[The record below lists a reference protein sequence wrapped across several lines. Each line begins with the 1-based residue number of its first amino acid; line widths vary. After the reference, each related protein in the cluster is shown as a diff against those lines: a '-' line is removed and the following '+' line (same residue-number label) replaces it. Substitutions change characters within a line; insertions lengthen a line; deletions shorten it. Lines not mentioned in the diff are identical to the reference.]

1 MCNFFSIL
9 CFVLRVYSINKQIT
23 QKVLGGFSQNLR
35 NRQIMDQRRVD
46 YILHFGSDLVESEF
60 K

>member
-1 MCNFFSIL
+1 MCIFFSIL

-46 YILHFGSDLVESEF
+46 WNLEVIWSKV